1 MPPPLPASPAPGPRW
16 DLFCRV
22 IDNHGDLGVC
32 WRLATRLAALGA
44 QVRLW
49 VDDARALAWMAPG
62 GCPGVRVLPWREPQA
77 AEAPGEVVVEAFGC
91 DPPAGFVAAMAARLA
106 AAGQHA
112 PGAVPARAA
121 DAGTDPLPSKPAPL
135 WLNLEYLSAETY
147 VERSHGLRSPQASGP
162 GAGLDKWF
170 FYPGFTPATGGLMR
184 GPLPADPGT
193 GFDPAAVR
201 AEASDGAA
209 RPGVPAISLF
219 GYPQAALPAQLAA
232 WAGGPQPLD
241 LLLTPGH
248 ATEQAAAWLGRPL
261 APGEAVDRGALR
273 LIALP
278 WLSQAGFDRLLAA
291 CALNLVRGED
301 SLARALW
308 AGQPMLWQLY
318 PQDEDAH
325 AVKLQAFLDRVLLPG
340 ATPQLAQALRAAFAR
355 WNGLAD
361 PAVPALLGLGPGEPG
376 HAAWAAQ
383 AEALRARL
391 QARVDTD
398 GDLAQTLWRAAHGP
412 AGQALG

>member
-1 MPPPLPASPAPGPRW
+1 MPPALPASPAPGPRW

-32 WRLATRLAALGA
+32 WRLATRLAALGT

-77 AEAPGEVVVEAFGC
+77 DEAPGEVVVEAFGC

-112 PGAVPARAA
+112 PGAVPVRAQA
-121 DAGTDPLPSKPAPL
+121 SDGRPAPL

-147 VERSHGLRSPQASGP
+147 VERSHGLRSPQGSGP

-184 GPLPADPGT
+184 GPLPTDPGT
-193 GFDPAAVR
+193 GFDPAALR
-201 AEASDGAA
+201 AQASGGRA

-232 WAGGPQPLD
+232 WADGPQPVD

-248 ATEQAAAWLGRPL
+248 ATEQAAAWLGQAL
-261 APGEAVDRGALR
+261 GVGQAVDRGALR

-278 WLSQAGFDRLLAA
+278 WLSQPDYDRLLAA

-308 AGQPMLWQLY
+308 AGRPMLWQLY

-340 ATPQLAQALRAAFAR
+340 APPELAQALRAAFAR

-361 PAVPALLGLGPGEPG
+361 PARPPLQGLGPGEPG

-391 QARVDTD
+391 QARVEAD
-398 GDLAQTLWRAAHGP
+398 GDLARTLWRAAHGRADQP
-412 AGQALG
+412 LG